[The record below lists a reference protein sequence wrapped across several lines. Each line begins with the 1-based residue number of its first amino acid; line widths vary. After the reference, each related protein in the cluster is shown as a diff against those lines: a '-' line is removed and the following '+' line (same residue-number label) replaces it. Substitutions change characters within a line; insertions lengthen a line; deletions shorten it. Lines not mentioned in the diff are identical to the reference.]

1 MRVVKTTINLKPE
14 NRNKL
19 NELLE
24 ENIISSITDGFNK
37 AIELFYKEKKKQQYM
52 IKMQEAA
59 KDESFIER
67 TMNSQ
72 KDFDAIETEVSEEW

>member
-1 MRVVKTTINLKPE
+1 MKKKRGGKNMRVVKTTINLKPE

-37 AIELFYKEKKKQQYM
+37 AIELFYKEK
-52 IKMQEAA
+52 
-59 KDESFIER
+59 
-67 TMNSQ
+67 
-72 KDFDAIETEVSEEW
+72 DF

>member
-1 MRVVKTTINLKPE
+1 LTEKKGCVRMKKKRGGKNMRVVKTTINLKPE

-37 AIELFYKEKKKQQYM
+37 AIELFYKEK
-52 IKMQEAA
+52 
-59 KDESFIER
+59 
-67 TMNSQ
+67 
-72 KDFDAIETEVSEEW
+72 DF